1 VLEAALVIGGVTVLG
16 TLAFLVASLPPLTL
30 MWGSV
35 AVIGLGCV
43 IGIPTGVAYHIV
55 LHREL
60 ARIDRLT
67 PGWVW
72 RPIQQHVHLDEGALS
87 RVRPWFWSGGISF
100 LVICLGFSLLT
111 LTLATHFR

>member
-1 VLEAALVIGGVTVLG
+1 MLETALVVGGVTVLG

-30 MWGSV
+30 MWSSA

-43 IGIPTGVAYHIV
+43 IGIPAGVAYHVV

-60 ARIDRLT
+60 TRIDRVS
-67 PGWVW
+67 PGWLWHPV
-72 RPIQQHVHLDEGALS
+72 RQHVHLDEAAMS
-87 RVRPWFWSGGISF
+87 RVRPWLWSGGMSF
-100 LVICLGFSLLT
+100 LVICLGFALLT